1 MEKLNKIK
9 EENEKYRPK
18 KMNRYSLLSSTIN
31 KDKNTN
37 DETVVL
43 IPGKLKKCIKL
54 NLSIFLSNFNFI

>member
-43 IPGKLKKCIKL
+43 IPGKLEKCIKL
-54 NLSIFLSNFNFI
+54 NLYFY